1 VTPRTTISR
10 ASRRLLVD
18 DVRDGLLAAIQA
30 RELPVGERIPTEP
43 ELCEQFGVSRVTVR
57 EAVRSLVESGFLHRV
72 QGSGTYVAFRPS
84 VRHTLER
91 NLSYSAMIEEA
102 GLAFR
107 LRMLSLE
114 RGEPSDVEAAT
125 LGLGADQQ
133 VARVHRVRC
142 ADDRPVV
149 LSVDAIPGHLVEHV
163 PDEGFEGSLY
173 RLLESQGS
181 NVAHGEATLRPVLA
195 ESQQAQHLDIEVG
208 SPLLQIRQLD
218 WTETGKPAMFSLE
231 WHVPGMFELTI
242 LRRAG

>member
-1 VTPRTTISR
+1 MTRASMSR

-18 DVRDGLLAAIQA
+18 DVRDRLLGAIQSGQ
-30 RELPVGERIPTEP
+30 LPVGERIPTEP
-43 ELCEQFGVSRVTVR
+43 ELCDQFGVSRVTIR

-102 GLAFR
+102 GLAFG

-114 RGEPSDVEAAT
+114 HDEPTEVEAAT
-125 LGLGADQQ
+125 LGLRAGQR
-133 VARVHRVRC
+133 VARVRRVRS

-149 LSVDAIPGHLVEHV
+149 LSVDTIPGHLVEHA

-173 RLLESQGS
+173 RLLASLGA
-181 NVAHGEATLRPVLA
+181 NVAHGEAALRPVLA
-195 ESQQAQHLDIEVG
+195 EAEQAQHLDVEVG
-208 SPLLQIRQLD
+208 APLLQIRQLD
-218 WTETGKPAMFSLE
+218 WTETGQPAMFSLE
-231 WHVPGMFELTI
+231 WHVPGVFELTL
-242 LRRAG
+242 LRRAS